1 LLAVPRS
8 PALALA
14 LALQPIAAAVGV
26 ARVGATVLEGA
37 GAAGKRGMA
46 ALYHESIAVFNQQA
60 PPESTVFAE
69 PIAFDC
75 ASAGDGLDEAGRA
88 PREAALARDLALLLG
103 GALKLG
109 VTIVQVPIFVGLGA
123 ALAVE
128 TERELSVG
136 EAEELLRK
144 APGVEVAADTDCRAS
159 TRSVAGR
166 SSVLVGR
173 LRVDP
178 SAPRGLLL
186 WLVADPLRLAASHAI
201 ELALRRLA

>member
-1 LLAVPRS
+1 
-8 PALALA
+8 
-14 LALQPIAAAVGV
+14 
-26 ARVGATVLEGA
+26 
-37 GAAGKRGMA
+37 
-46 ALYHESIAVFNQQA
+46 
-60 PPESTVFAE
+60 
-69 PIAFDC
+69 
-75 ASAGDGLDEAGRA
+75 EAGLA
-88 PREAALARDLALLLG
+88 PREAALIRDLVSLLG
-103 GALKLG
+103 SEVKLG

-128 TERELSVG
+128 TDRELSVG

-173 LRVDP
+173 LRADP
-178 SAPRGLLL
+178 GAPRGLLL